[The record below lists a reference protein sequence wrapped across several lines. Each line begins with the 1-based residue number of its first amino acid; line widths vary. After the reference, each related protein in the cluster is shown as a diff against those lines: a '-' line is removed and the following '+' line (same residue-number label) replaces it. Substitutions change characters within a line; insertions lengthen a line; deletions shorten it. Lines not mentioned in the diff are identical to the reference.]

1 MRILLA
7 EDDLRLARAV
17 RRVFEEES
25 HSVETVGDGTSA
37 LKSASGGSYDV
48 LVLDVMLPEMDGFDV
63 CRRMRENGVQTP
75 VLMLTAR
82 TAVQDRVKGLDC
94 GADDYMVKPFALEE
108 LVARLEALLRRP
120 GQQLGSSLHIANLEF
135 DLRSRQAS
143 IDDQPQ
149 VLSSRET
156 DVLELL
162 MRSKGR
168 VVSKKQVE
176 DHIFGISGEVAS
188 NAVEVY
194 VHRLRKQLA
203 DKGAKVQIHTIRGV
217 GYLIAEEKRDPV

>member
-94 GADDYMVKPFALEE
+94 GADDYMVKPFAVAELLARVRALGRRGARQANGRAQLRAGDLMLDVSRHSAVRGDKEIELTVKEFQLLE
-108 LVARLEALLRRP
+108 LLLRHQ
-120 GQQLGSSLHIANLEF
+120 G
-135 DLRSRQAS
+135 
-143 IDDQPQ
+143 Q
-149 VLSSRET
+149 VLSRT
-156 DVLELL
+156 QIL
-162 MRSKGR
+162 
-168 VVSKKQVE
+168 
-176 DHIFGISGEVAS
+176 DHVWQYDRDFAS
-188 NAVEVY
+188 NVVDIY
-194 VHRLRKQLA
+194 IHYLRNKV
-203 DKGAKVQIHTIRGV
+203 DKGFDRQLIHTIRGV
-217 GYLIAEEKRDPV
+217 GYTLKP